1 MFSQPT
7 APVSRKKAEEQRR
20 NIVLGSGAAVILVL
34 FLATYLWGSKKQTK
48 ISQKQAGEI
57 KSRGE
62 FLRKQLKQCQN
73 GTRLRADKAVQL
85 QGDAARLWSSN
96 RQLEDEN
103 DRLLAV
109 NDEMEH
115 KKVECEEN
123 TKLTKQSWTDEDR
136 LFSGKVWELQS
147 VNAKLTQQVQRLSNS
162 SIGMRSTILNAL
174 LQSLSKEHQKLRLE
188 YDGMKPTVDRRYVD
202 ELVSKWQKIDA
213 ELVAAGKPGPMSSRE
228 GEVLPINA
236 SERVTPEVTVLDR
249 YDPDRHAKTIF
260 IPRRGKDGNWQL
272 PGWNGRQGTQ
282 KLRMG
287 VYVRSKLN
295 PVTTVNRQMRVLYE
309 YALCAL
315 SKNITKF
322 MYPSRFKRCAT
333 CKDDWLHNYIETPL
347 VFFCDDCRPQHTTN
361 AFKLLCAGTSA
372 EAQYGGELFWRM
384 RSRLIFK
391 GAFRTKAEAWM
402 LDNFFRVAGLDP
414 KDKDKR
420 WGKTISVRLPHI
432 GDPDWPKT
440 CEVARTTKR
449 PILAYTKLLKG
460 RDGVT
465 ELSSDV
471 DEQCSPPRALVKQAV
486 NAKIKEMSQGE
497 DVRVYVS
504 AGRNMTEAEW
514 YQLQGDI
521 DAPLYRRRPTERATE
536 DDVIDTLI
544 SASCDVVFVNR
555 FDIKSTQILESH
567 LLYNGI
573 DVKGTA
579 VW

>member
-361 AFKLLCAGTSA
+361 EWRLLCQGYTS
-372 EAQYGGELFWRM
+372 EEQYGGDLFWRT
-384 RSRLIFK
+384 RSRLRFK
-391 GAFRTKAEAWM
+391 GRFYSLAHSWLETNGFARFDEGGAEQRDPA
-402 LDNFFRVAGLDP
+402 VATLA
-414 KDKDKR
+414 
-420 WGKTISVRLPHI
+420 VRLRRDGFRAMCDGEIRKHN
-432 GDPDWPKT
+432 
-440 CEVARTTKR
+440 R
-449 PILAYTKLLKG
+449 PTLVYGRMLKG
-460 RDGVT
+460 RVKEHGQT
-465 ELSSDV
+465 FSEHCFPPWELV
-471 DEQCSPPRALVKQAV
+471 YRKINAVAAELRRTHQTVK
-486 NAKIKEMSQGE
+486 
-497 DVRVYVS
+497 VYVS
-504 AGRNMTEAEW
+504 TDCTEEEW
-514 YQLQGDI
+514 EQLQQAVTVPI
-521 DAPLYRRRPTERATE
+521 YRRLATGKPTE
-536 DDVIDTLI
+536 DDIVDTLI
-544 SASCDVVFVNR
+544 AAHCRSIVANR
-555 FDIKSTQILESH
+555 FDIKSTHVVEVSMMLRQLDFS
-567 LLYNGI
+567 GI
-573 DVKGTA
+573 SF
-579 VW
+579 W